1 MNKENKAQQ
10 EAELVVL
17 TRYMQVLS
25 DDPCRRLHDRAIN
38 IHHSFLRGSKGA
50 KPYHQAWDRGV
61 KLIGVTAHFVTSD
74 LDEGPI
80 IDQEVQRVY
89 HAYLPEDLVAI
100 GRDTETVAL
109 SKAVTFQIEC
119 RVFLNGSRTGIS
131 R

>member
-1 MNKENKAQQ
+1 M
-10 EAELVVL
+10 VVL

-25 DDPCRRLHDRAIN
+25 DDPCCRLNDRAIN

-74 LDEGPI
+74 LDEGSI